1 MRKPSTRDWSDLDAT
16 SAIIGE
22 LAAPPASIIYLAQA
36 EAIVHDVATSPYACP
51 GHMYDSLEE
60 DRYHAVV
67 LPLGV
72 THWRAAFV
80 RCAEYGAAGAVQAA
94 TELEAGTLPVA
105 AAEVITSPA
114 QTAGAY
120 VYMDMTG
127 TANPVALLKHQR
139 TGGQIDDSP
148 AATTDRQIP
157 ASALL
162 RPQVVRYSISATA
175 GHSAF
180 VSGRTVDLETL

>member
-1 MRKPSTRDWSDLDAT
+1 MRKPSTRDWSDLDTT

-22 LAAPPASIIYLAQA
+22 LAAPPASISYLAQA
-36 EAIVHDVATSPYACP
+36 EAIVHDVATAAYACP
-51 GHMYDSLEE
+51 AHMCDSLEE
-60 DRYHAVV
+60 TRYHAVV

-72 THWRAAFV
+72 TYWRAAFT
-80 RCAEYGAAGAVQAA
+80 RCSEHGVIGTGQAA

-139 TGGQIDDSP
+139 TGGQIDDAP
-148 AATTDRQIP
+148 AATTDRQVP

-180 VSGRTVDLETL
+180 ISGRTVDLETL

>member
-72 THWRAAFV
+72 THWRVAFV
-80 RCAEYGAAGAVQAA
+80 RCAEYAAAGTVQS
-94 TELEAGTLPVA
+94 GTLEVTPDADGFVRFDAYMQRPTGRDAYLYALVA
-105 AAEVITSPA
+105 
-114 QTAGAY
+114 Y
-120 VYMDMTG
+120 W
-127 TANPVALLKHQR
+127 
-139 TGGQIDDSP
+139 
-148 AATTDRQIP
+148 
-157 ASALL
+157 
-162 RPQVVRYSISATA
+162 RP
-175 GHSAF
+175 G
-180 VSGRTVDLETL
+180 D

>member
-22 LAAPPASIIYLAQA
+22 IAAPPASISYLAQA
-36 EAIVHDVATSPYACP
+36 EAIVHDVATSPYAGCA
-51 GHMYDSLEE
+51 HMYDSLEE

-94 TELEAGTLPVA
+94 TELEAGTLPVP

-139 TGGQIDDSP
+139 TGGQIDDTP
-148 AATTDRQIP
+148 AATTDRQVP